1 MSQEEFYNLLSRV
14 YRRGLIHGGVI
25 AVGTAL
31 VYLLIQEV

>member
-1 MSQEEFYNLLSRV
+1 MDQEEFFSLLSRV

-31 VYLLIQEV
+31 IWLSV